1 MQRAARPPSAG
12 GYGAQPSWQ
21 TAPQQQQQQ
30 HAPPPTT
37 TATGYGQQ
45 QQQQA
50 AAQEEDFGLGADV
63 TSYERAPA
71 PSAAAPP
78 SGRPGPAGGGAPL
91 GAAVAPAP
99 RQQWAPPGGPT
110 AGGFKPAGPPAAHAV
125 GPPPPP
131 AQYGRSSE
139 APAAPRQQQLG
150 EPRPLPAMQRQPTP
164 GASPAA
170 HCVCVVL
177 TASPPAV

>member
-1 MQRAARPPSAG
+1 MQQAARPLSAG
-12 GYGAQPSWQ
+12 GYGGQPSWQ
-21 TAPQQQQQQ
+21 TAPPQQQQQQ
-30 HAPPPTT
+30 QAPPRPPP
-37 TATGYGQQ
+37 AGYGQQ
-45 QQQQA
+45 QQQA
-50 AAQEEDFGLGADV
+50 VEEEDFGLGADV
-63 TSYERAPA
+63 TSYERVPA
-71 PSAAAPP
+71 PRAAAPP
-78 SGRPGPAGGGAPL
+78 PGQPAGSGAPF
-91 GAAVAPAP
+91 GAAVAPAPAP

-110 AGGFKPAGPPAAHAV
+110 AGSYKPVGPPAAHAV
-125 GPPPPP
+125 GPPPPA